1 MLNRIFVSGEG
12 ITDIGRALHQVDL
25 AHDDNFEHGP
35 FYTLIERLVKRH
47 LPDWHDELPFS
58 VTYVYR
64 KALGELT
71 KDKDVPTKFPSK
83 DKALKGHVEHTKRA
97 FALALIANDTAVQGE
112 SHMAI
117 YFHDTDGTRSELD
130 REPERQ
136 RNRASAVKL
145 GFETA
150 GYENGV
156 AMIPKPT
163 SEAWLYCSCK
173 DDPYRAC
180 DLLESSLAGNQ
191 NSRARSPKA
200 ILANAIGEET
210 TNREN
215 LRRLVDELDLEQLD
229 MPSFNMFRD
238 ELKSS
243 IRRICGEVED

>member
-1 MLNRIFVSGEG
+1 MLSRIFVTGEG
-12 ITDIGRALHQVDL
+12 ITDIGRALNQVNI
-25 AHDDNFEHGP
+25 AHDENFEHGP
-35 FYTLIERLVKRH
+35 FYTLVERLVKRH
-47 LPDWHDELPFS
+47 LPSWHDELPFA
-58 VTYVYR
+58 VTFVYR

-71 KDKDVPTKFPSK
+71 KDKDVPTRFPSK
-83 DKALKGHVEHTKRA
+83 DRALKGHLDHTKRA
-97 FALALIANDTAVQGE
+97 FALALIANDNMEQGQ

-117 YFHDTDGTRSELD
+117 YFHDTDGTRSELE

-136 RNRASAVKL
+136 KNRAEAVKL

-173 DDPYRAC
+173 DNPYLAC
-180 DLLESSLAGNQ
+180 DLLETALAGNQ
-191 NSRARSPKA
+191 NSKDRSPKA
-200 ILANAIGEET
+200 ILANAIGKDS

-215 LRRLVDELDLEQLD
+215 LRHLVDALDIDQLD
-229 MPSFNMFRD
+229 MPSFNMFKK
-238 ELKSS
+238 ELKNS